1 MEEANGCRVIHT
13 MGRNNCGGR
22 CIIHAHVRDG
32 KIEKLTTDSQEAA
45 GNCVPLTACVR
56 GMNYHKTFLGED
68 RLRYPMKRVGR
79 RGEGKFQRISWEEAT
94 DTIAR
99 EWVFLVV

>member
-32 KIEKLTTDSQEAA
+32 KLKSSQQIPRKRR
-45 GNCVPLTACVR
+45 GTAC
-56 GMNYHKTFLGED
+56 L
-68 RLRYPMKRVGR
+68 
-79 RGEGKFQRISWEEAT
+79 
-94 DTIAR
+94 
-99 EWVFLVV
+99 

>member
-32 KIEKLTTDSQEAA
+32 KIEKLTTDTAETA
-45 GNCVPLTACVR
+45 GSAC
-56 GMNYHKTFLGED
+56 
-68 RLRYPMKRVGR
+68 P
-79 RGEGKFQRISWEEAT
+79 
-94 DTIAR
+94 
-99 EWVFLVV
+99 

>member
-1 MEEANGCRVIHT
+1 MEGANGCRVIHT

-32 KIEKLTTDSQEAA
+32 KIEQLT
-45 GNCVPLTACVR
+45 
-56 GMNYHKTFLGED
+56 ED

-79 RGEGKFQRISWEEAT
+79 RG
-94 DTIAR
+94 
-99 EWVFLVV
+99 